1 VFVSSNNFFVF
12 DLGKKKVLGMQTGQ
26 KITLQ
31 EVPVAPCFS
40 SK

>member
-1 VFVSSNNFFVF
+1 VFGSSKNAFVF
-12 DLGKKKVLGMQTGQ
+12 GLGDKKVLGMQTGQ

-31 EVPVAPCFS
+31 EVHVAPCFS

>member
-1 VFVSSNNFFVF
+1 VFGSSKNGFGF
-12 DLGKKKVLGMQTGQ
+12 DLGEKKVLGMQTGQ
-26 KITLQ
+26 KIALQ